1 MIPVSLDKISDIIRV
16 GMLIHDLDEQLE
28 SMDNRY
34 MMKHYTH
41 EFKLFQK
48 CKTELELYLK
58 KLSES

>member
-1 MIPVSLDKISDIIRV
+1 MIPVSLHKTSDTIRV

-48 CKTELELYLK
+48 CKAELEL
-58 KLSES
+58 

>member
-1 MIPVSLDKISDIIRV
+1 MNNEFEMTDQIRV
-16 GMLIHDLDEQLE
+16 GLLIEDLDEQIKN
-28 SMDNRY
+28 MDNYY
-34 MMKHYTH
+34 MMKYYTH